1 MFGTE
6 SKKVKRKD
14 IPRGSKWIY
23 DNYDDIIKTG
33 ICPCFVSEAIYD
45 KDKRRLLKLLLKK
58 K

>member
-1 MFGTE
+1 MIFGTE

-14 IPRGSKWIY
+14 IPHGSKWIY

-45 KDKRRLLKLLLKK
+45 KDKRRLLKLLL
-58 K
+58 